1 MSKYRVTYVDSCLR
15 EAVVDT
21 DSPEA
26 AEEAV
31 RQQMETGEHHHA
43 VDAWN
48 DDWAAEPHKPHSLV
62 NRTCFECGKER
73 E

>member
-15 EAVVDT
+15 EAVVEAS
-21 DSPEA
+21 SPEA

-31 RQQMETGEHHHA
+31 RRQMEDAQHHHA

-48 DDWAAEPHKPHSLV
+48 DDWQAEPYKRPPIV
-62 NRTCFECGKER
+62 NRTCFECGETR
-73 E
+73 Y